1 MSRALFLLLPLCLAA
16 CADQEYVS
24 ATLAPVPPLD
34 MLTRMAIP
42 AEDDTVA
49 KAAAFLLE
57 PTGYHLA
64 EECSSCPVEAREIG
78 EKPVSPL
85 ALRPQLTSIRRA
97 LILVGG
103 SRTRIIVDQNNR
115 RIAYAWNGAR
125 P

>member
-1 MSRALFLLLPLCLAA
+1 MTRSPFLLLPLFMAA
-16 CADQEYVS
+16 CASQPPVAAS
-24 ATLAPVPPLD
+24 LQPVPPLD

-57 PTGYHLA
+57 PAGYHLA
-64 EECSSCPVEAREIG
+64 EGCASCPTEAKEIG

-97 LILVGG
+97 LVLVGG
-103 SRTRIIVDQNNR
+103 SRTRIIVDESNR
-115 RIAYAWNGAR
+115 RVAYGWNGAQ